1 MSKVEEIEAAV
12 KGLKDEDLAR
22 FRRWF
27 AEFDAE
33 LWDRKIESD
42 ARAGRLD
49 RFAEEAAGRMSLEIH
64 LHPPAKDVEDE
75 SAYRVTDEVLEQAR
89 QLGLEGDVEAQ
100 IKRMARDGT
109 PYTHSRANLRHG
121 PYALRIEANGVVW
134 LGLTDAP
141 GGRRKPK

>member
-49 RFAEEAAGRMSLEIH
+49 RFAEEALEEHRQGR
-64 LHPPAKDVEDE
+64 
-75 SAYRVTDEVLEQAR
+75 T
-89 QLGLEGDVEAQ
+89 
-100 IKRMARDGT
+100 T
-109 PYTHSRANLRHG
+109 P
-121 PYALRIEANGVVW
+121 I
-134 LGLTDAP
+134 
-141 GGRRKPK
+141 